1 MAKVGVGVVGCG
13 GNGRRHAELYNS
25 MDEVELIGVYD
36 MIPEAA
42 ERVAKQHRV
51 KAFTSIEEL
60 VNDDR
65 VEAINAVNS
74 GSHAGP
80 VVAAGN
86 AGKHV
91 LVEVPFAVTVEECD
105 RMIEATEKG
114 GVNLMYAQTHRYYP
128 YNVTIKS
135 MIDAG
140 EIGDLI
146 WITFTRTG
154 SGDPTSDKW
163 HRWKK
168 TGGGTLT
175 YEGPHYTDQIRW
187 LAGSDY
193 DTAVVIGM
201 GRYASGG
208 DGEDT
213 VIGGF
218 TFKNGVFAALI
229 DAKANPGGNYSDWRI
244 GGTEGMIEIKGTVAR
259 LGKGD
264 WVDIDYPHKNDPPV
278 EGFERLSEATHYRGF
293 LTEFQEF
300 IASINE
306 GRPPASTGYD
316 GRASIEAAL
325 ALRKAGETGQPVK
338 FPL

>member
-1 MAKVGVGVVGCG
+1 
-13 GNGRRHAELYNS
+13 
-25 MDEVELIGVYD
+25 
-36 MIPEAA
+36 
-42 ERVAKQHRV
+42 
-51 KAFTSIEEL
+51 
-60 VNDDR
+60 
-65 VEAINAVNS
+65 
-74 GSHAGP
+74 
-80 VVAAGN
+80 
-86 AGKHV
+86 
-91 LVEVPFAVTVEECD
+91 
-105 RMIEATEKG
+105 
-114 GVNLMYAQTHRYYP
+114 
-128 YNVTIKS
+128 
-135 MIDAG
+135 
-140 EIGDLI
+140 
-146 WITFTRTG
+146 
-154 SGDPTSDKW
+154 
-163 HRWKK
+163 
-168 TGGGTLT
+168 
-175 YEGPHYTDQIRW
+175 
-187 LAGSDY
+187 
-193 DTAVVIGM
+193 M

-259 LGKGD
+259 LGKDD